1 MYGPIILIIIFAIT
15 TVIGILGYNLPDI
28 LVKRLDKQLI
38 YERNGVPCEF
48 RNWDYDRIYLDA
60 TNPEEFKKLNKIY
73 RKRERL
79 SRFNDMTSNFFIGV
93 IVISILIL
101 IIMITVAITA
111 PICANREVAYWLEFK
126 PMAEQVLNSTVDS
139 NSTALTVTFTDKI
152 IEYNTWLANARASQD
167 TFSNWSMYY
176 GIDLSVLD
184 YIILN

>member
-38 YERNGVPCEF
+38 YNRNGTPCEF
-48 RNWDYDRIYLDA
+48 RDSEWDWTYLYETD
-60 TNPEEFKKLNKIY
+60 PEKLKKLRKIL
-73 RKRERL
+73 RKRKRL
-79 SRFNDMTSNFFIGV
+79 NAISYTTSGIFIGV

-139 NSTALTVTFTDKI
+139 NSTALTITLTDKI
-152 IEYNTWLANARASQD
+152 IEYNTWLADARASQN
-167 TFSNWSMYY
+167 TFSNWSSYY
-176 GIDLSVLD
+176 GIDLSALD

>member
-15 TVIGILGYNLPDI
+15 TVIGILGYNLPYRI
-28 LVKRLDKQLI
+28 IKQLDKQLI

-79 SRFNDMTSNFFIGV
+79 NTISYTTSGFFIGV
-93 IVISILIL
+93 IVISVLVL
-101 IIMITVAITA
+101 IITITVAITA
-111 PICANREVAYWLEFK
+111 PICANREIAYWLEFK
-126 PMAEQVLNSTVDS
+126 PMAEQVLNSTADS
-139 NSTALTVTFTDKI
+139 SSTALTITFTDKV

-176 GIDLSVLD
+176 GIDLSALD